1 MDPRRGAPARL
12 TPGPARGDGCTASPA
27 AVDSPAAAAPAP
39 ATIRG
44 MPSVTVRPM
53 TPPEFARMMAAA
65 DEDYAARQVE
75 AGA

>member
-1 MDPRRGAPARL
+1 M
-12 TPGPARGDGCTASPA
+12 
-27 AVDSPAAAAPAP
+27 DSPAAAAPAP